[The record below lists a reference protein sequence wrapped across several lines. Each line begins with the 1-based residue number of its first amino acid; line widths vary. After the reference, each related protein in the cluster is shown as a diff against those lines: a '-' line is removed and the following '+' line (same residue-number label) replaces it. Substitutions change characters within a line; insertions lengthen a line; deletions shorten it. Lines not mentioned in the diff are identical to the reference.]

1 VIEIVDNYISK
12 DLYGQLC
19 TTSHFYGRVAWVGI
33 NAEPE
38 CPLHDLT
45 LNVFDSHV
53 KQVGITGATVWW
65 NVRAK
70 DCRAHSDIESYSTK
84 NNVSYRPDILPEKT
98 FIYYLKAP
106 EKGGHLSIY
115 TRARFFGAGKDIV
128 WEEHETDT
136 ISAIENRLIAFPADV
151 VHQVL
156 PYEGN
161 RVSIGMIFWV
171 DLPKI
176 YPTANPNMN
185 MYFDRVW
192 EIEDAKQISMYV

>member
-1 VIEIVDNYISK
+1 MIEIVDNYISK

-19 TTSHFYGRVAWVGI
+19 TTSHFYGRVTWAGI
-33 NAEPE
+33 KAEPE
-38 CPLHDLT
+38 CPLHDLIHQT
-45 LNVFDSHV
+45 FQSHV
-53 KQVGITGATVWW
+53 RQKNITGATAWW

-70 DCRAHSDIESYSTK
+70 DCRVHSDIESYSTQ

-106 EKGGHLSIY
+106 QKGGHLSIY
-115 TRARFFGAGKDIV
+115 TRARFFGSGKDIV
-128 WEEHETDT
+128 WKEHETDT
-136 ISAIENRLIAFPADV
+136 ISAIENRLIVFPADV
-151 VHQVL
+151 AHQVQ

>member
-1 VIEIVDNYISK
+1 MIEIVDNYISK

-19 TTSHFYGRVAWVGI
+19 TTSHFYGRVTWAGI
-33 NAEPE
+33 KAEPE
-38 CPLHDLT
+38 CPLHDLIHQT
-45 LNVFDSHV
+45 FQSHV
-53 KQVGITGATVWW
+53 RQKNITGATAWW

-70 DCRAHSDIESYSTK
+70 DCRVHNDIESYSTQ

-176 YPTANPNMN
+176 YPTADPNMN

>member
-1 VIEIVDNYISK
+1 MIEIVDNYISK

-19 TTSHFYGRVAWVGI
+19 TTSHFYGRVRWTGI
-33 NAEPE
+33 NSEPE
-38 CPLHDLT
+38 CALDDLT

-53 KQVGITGATVWW
+53 KQVGISGATSWW
-65 NVRAK
+65 NVRPK
-70 DCRAHSDIESYSTK
+70 GCRVHSDIESYSTQ
-84 NNVSYRPDILPEKT
+84 NNVSYRPNILPEKT

-106 EKGGHLSIY
+106 QKGGHLAIY
-115 TRARFFGAGKDIV
+115 TRARFFGTGKDIV
-128 WEEHETDT
+128 WKEHETDT
-136 ISAIENRLIAFPADV
+136 ISAIENRLIACPAHV
-151 VHQVL
+151 PHQVL

-176 YPTANPNMN
+176 YPAANPNMN

-192 EIEDAKQISMYV
+192 EIEDAKQTAMYV

>member
-1 VIEIVDNYISK
+1 MIEIVDNYISK

-19 TTSHFYGRVAWVGI
+19 TTSHFYGRVTWAGI
-33 NAEPE
+33 KAEPE
-38 CPLHDLT
+38 CPLHDLIHQT
-45 LNVFDSHV
+45 FKSHV
-53 KQVGITGATVWW
+53 RQKNITGATAWW

-70 DCRAHSDIESYSTK
+70 DCRVHNDIESYSTQ

-115 TRARFFGAGKDIV
+115 TRARFFGAGRDIV

-136 ISAIENRLIAFPADV
+136 ISAIENRLIVFPADMA
-151 VHQVL
+151 HQVQ

>member
-1 VIEIVDNYISK
+1 MIEIVDNYISK

-19 TTSHFYGRVAWVGI
+19 TTSHFYSRITWAGI

-38 CPLHDLT
+38 CALHDLIHQT
-45 LNVFDSHV
+45 FQSHV
-53 KQVGITGATVWW
+53 RQKNITGATAWW
-65 NVRAK
+65 NIRAK
-70 DCRAHSDIESYSTK
+70 DCRAHNDIESYSTQ

-106 EKGGHLSIY
+106 ERGGHLAIY
-115 TRARFFGAGKDIV
+115 TRARFFGTGKDIV
-128 WEEHETDT
+128 WKEHETDT
-136 ISAIENRLIAFPADV
+136 ISAIENRLIAFPSEII
-151 VHQVL
+151 HQVQ

-176 YPTANPNMN
+176 YPAANPNMN

-192 EIEDAKQISMYV
+192 EIEDAKQIAMYV